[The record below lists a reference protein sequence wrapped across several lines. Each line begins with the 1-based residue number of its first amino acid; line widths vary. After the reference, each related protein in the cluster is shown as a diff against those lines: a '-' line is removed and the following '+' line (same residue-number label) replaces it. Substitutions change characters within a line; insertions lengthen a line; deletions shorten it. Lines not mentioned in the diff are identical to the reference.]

1 MNRQFLL
8 KLKATLDALI
18 SENQKLKAQVA
29 ALNHSVNDVIIGGL
43 KDAAAEYEDN
53 ENYSVFVDTYQD
65 KYSPLVDASKLLY
78 GDDYDIASELY
89 ESSKGQEDVAS
100 FVDEQIKAL
109 QSKLD
114 ALYALKNGS
123 GDSVLVVEDDGS
135 ADEAELE
142 RIAKDFLL

>member
-65 KYSPLVDASKLLY
+65 KYSPLVDASKLIY

-142 RIAKDFLL
+142 KIAKEYLL

>member
-123 GDSVLVVEDDGS
+123 EDSVLVVEDGGS

-142 RIAKDFLL
+142 RIAKEYLV